1 MASTREIRKKVAS
14 ITSTRKIT
22 SAMEMVAASK
32 MRRAAD
38 LMEQTRPYRRGIEQL
53 VSHLASAS
61 AEYRN
66 AYMQERASV
75 KSVGIILVSTDRG
88 LCGGLNANLFR
99 RVLTQLGEWDDK
111 GIKPH
116 FSGIGVKGCGFI
128 RRLGYPL
135 VSQATNLG
143 DRPNVNAIV
152 APLKVMLNQYAEGK
166 IDALYLASNTYV
178 NTMTQK
184 PGFARLLP
192 LVPDSMAKSD
202 QKWDYIYEPD
212 ARELLDALIQRY
224 VESVLYQAILEN
236 ISCEQAAKM
245 IAMKSASDNA
255 QDLIDELQLKYNNA
269 RQAAITQELS
279 EIVGGAAAV

>member
-38 LMEQTRPYRRGIEQL
+38 LMEQTRPYRKGIEKL
-53 VSHLASAS
+53 VAHLAGAA

-66 AYMQERASV
+66 VYMQQHAEIKRAGV
-75 KSVGIILVSTDRG
+75 ILITTDRG

-99 RVLTQLGEWDDK
+99 RVLASMSEWDSK
-111 GIKPH
+111 GIEPS
-116 FSGIGVKGCGFI
+116 FMVIGNKGRGFV
-128 RRLGYPL
+128 RRLGYPV
-135 VSQATNLG
+135 VSQASGLG
-143 DRPNVNAIV
+143 DRPDVNAIV
-152 APLKVMLNQYAEGK
+152 APLKLMLDKYAAEEV
-166 IDALYLASNTYV
+166 DVLYLATNTYV
-178 NTMTQK
+178 NTMTQR
-184 PGFARLLP
+184 PEIMQILP
-192 LVPDSMAKSD
+192 LVPGDLEQGDKV
-202 QKWDYIYEPD
+202 WDYIYEPD
-212 ARELLDALIQRY
+212 ARDLLDTLIQRY

-255 QDLIDELQLKYNNA
+255 QELIDDLQLLYNNA